1 MRGKYLGIHE
11 YRARCELLSFLNVL
25 WVLESRRFSRA
36 MLMNE
41 LGVPYS
47 IARAFSQGKS
57 KNAFSCYKRLT
68 DADPKVIN
76 AINEL
81 VAAIGQAEKID
92 KLLNKP
98 VIEGGFY
105 KDARSQ
111 K

>member
-11 YRARCELLSFLNVL
+11 YRARCELLSFLNLL
-25 WVLESRRFSRA
+25 WALESRRFSRA

-41 LGVPYS
+41 LSVPYS
-47 IARAFSQGKS
+47 IARAFAQGKS
-57 KNAFSCYKRLT
+57 KSAFSCYRRLF

-81 VAAIGQAEKID
+81 VAAIGQAEKVD

-98 VIEGGFY
+98 PIEGGMY
-105 KDARSQ
+105 KGGE

>member
-11 YRARCELLSFLNVL
+11 YRARCELLSFLNLL
-25 WVLESRRFSRA
+25 WALESRRFSRA

-57 KNAFSCYKRLT
+57 KNAFSCYKSLF
-68 DADPKVIN
+68 DADLKVVN

-81 VAAIGQAEKID
+81 VSAIGQAEKVD

-98 VIEGGFY
+98 LIEGGMY
-105 KDARSQ
+105 KGA
-111 K
+111 KK

>member
-11 YRARCELLSFLNVL
+11 YRARSELLNFLNLL

-36 MLMNE
+36 MLMNQ

-57 KNAFSCYKRLT
+57 KNVFSCYKRLS
-68 DADPKVIN
+68 DADPKVVI
-76 AINEL
+76 AIKEL
-81 VAAIGQAEKID
+81 VAKIPQAERVD

-98 VIEGGFY
+98 PIEGGIY
-105 KDARSQ
+105 RS
-111 K
+111 KK

>member
-11 YRARCELLSFLNVL
+11 YRARCELLNFLNLL
-25 WVLESRRFSRA
+25 WALESRRFSRA

-57 KNAFSCYKRLT
+57 KNAFSCYKRLS

-76 AINEL
+76 VINEL
-81 VAAIGQAEKID
+81 VAAIGQAEKVD
-92 KLLNKP
+92 KLLNKSP
-98 VIEGGFY
+98 IEGGMY
-105 KDARSQ
+105 KGG
-111 K
+111 KK

>member
-1 MRGKYLGIHE
+1 
-11 YRARCELLSFLNVL
+11 
-25 WVLESRRFSRA
+25 

-47 IARAFSQGKS
+47 IARAFAQGKS
-57 KNAFSCYKRLT
+57 KNAFSCFRSLS

-76 AINEL
+76 VINEL

-92 KLLNKP
+92 KLLNKSL
-98 VIEGGFY
+98 IEGGMY
-105 KDARSQ
+105 KGGE

>member
-1 MRGKYLGIHE
+1 MRGKYLGIYE
-11 YRARCELLSFLNVL
+11 YQARCDLLNFLNLL
-25 WVLESRRFSRA
+25 WALDAKRFSRA

-41 LGVPYS
+41 LVVPYS

-57 KNAFSCYKRLT
+57 KSAFSCYKRLS

-76 AINEL
+76 AIIEL

-98 VIEGGFY
+98 SIEGGMY
-105 KDARSQ
+105 KEN